1 MPIISLSLI
10 PGRFSEAHV
19 VLDSLIAQDIPDTK
33 VEVYIPKRYRR
44 FPDYD
49 GRLPEVPKGVEICV
63 VDEDLG
69 PATKVLYAAEKY
81 KNETVD
87 IIFCDDDRIYF
98 PNWAQ
103 GFMQTRYNRPDDAI
117 VATGMQFDQLHL
129 PDYPGM
135 KQPRAMAA
143 IRALDFKRHF
153 RRVVKSIQ
161 YGGGSKVPIQ
171 EKPAF
176 KKFRSGGYVVIG
188 EGYGGFMVKPQFFDK
203 TMWDIPPVMWAVDDV
218 WLSGHLDRK
227 GIGIWAMAGASRFQT
242 SALDK
247 VDALHAAVIDG
258 ADRYE
263 ANVACV
269 KYMQK
274 TYGAWG
280 GVQS

>member
-19 VLDSLIAQDIPDTK
+19 VLNSLIAQDLPDTK

-81 KNETVD
+81 KNESLD

-98 PNWAQ
+98 PNWAR
-103 GFMQTRYNRPDDAI
+103 GFMQTRANRPDDAI
-117 VATGMQFDQLHL
+117 VAAGMQFDQLLL
-129 PDYPGM
+129 PDPPGM
-135 KQPRAMAA
+135 RQPRAVVA

-153 RRVVKSIQ
+153 RRLLKSIQ
-161 YGGGSKVPIQ
+161 YGGSSKVPMQ
-171 EKPAF
+171 EKPSF
-176 KKFRSGGYVVIG
+176 KKFRSGGYVAIG

-203 TMWDIPPVMWAVDDV
+203 TMWDIPPVMCKRCACPVV
-218 WLSGHLDRK
+218 
-227 GIGIWAMAGASRFQT
+227 
-242 SALDK
+242 SA
-247 VDALHAAVIDG
+247 
-258 ADRYE
+258 
-263 ANVACV
+263 
-269 KYMQK
+269 
-274 TYGAWG
+274 
-280 GVQS
+280 